1 MYVSKLSLQSL
12 FLVDAA
18 VAANDATVAAACN
31 DDDEM
36 MGEWNP
42 MRSEFLADENCYH
55 VDNEDPAV
63 QSTNYSKYRT
73 H

>member
-1 MYVSKLSLQSL
+1 MFL
-12 FLVDAA
+12 FDAA
-18 VAANDATVAAACN
+18 VAANDADATVAAAG